1 MLSEA
6 VMAPMTSAPALQL
19 APGAKVALLGCV
31 SSSLTAFRGRL
42 IDQLLERGHQVI
54 GCAADHDPEV
64 EAALRAKGAAFEQV
78 RLDRTGLDP
87 WRDLGSIM
95 ALRRT
100 FAKLKPDVLLA
111 YTMKPMVYGSVAA
124 RLAGVRRVFT
134 MVEGLGYAF
143 ADGDERRRRL
153 LRLIQSPL
161 YRLAF
166 GLSQASFVLNPDDRD
181 FLRERGLAAP
191 GHELVL
197 LDGIGIDLDHYA
209 PSPAPAGPPHF
220 LLIGRLIRD
229 KGIATFAAAARRVK
243 ALHPHARFT
252 LLGGFD
258 DSPGAIEPQ
267 QVAAWQAEGLLDYA
281 GTTDDVRP
289 FIRNASVFVLPS
301 SYREGVPRSSLE
313 ALAMGRAI
321 VTTDA
326 PGCRE
331 TVKHGENGFLVA
343 KHDVEGLAEALC
355 RFAADPTLAAKM
367 GSAGR
372 QLAERRFDD
381 RAVNRAIIEAM
392 RL

>member
-1 MLSEA
+1 MLAAMPGHRELDL
-6 VMAPMTSAPALQL
+6 P
-19 APGAKVALLGCV
+19 PGAKVALLGCL

-42 IDQLLERGHQVI
+42 IDALIERGHQVV
-54 GCAADHDPEV
+54 GCAADHDPV
-64 EAALRAKGAAFEQV
+64 VAAALRAKGAEFV
-78 RLDRTGLDP
+78 HVNLDRTGLDP
-87 WRDLGSIM
+87 WRDLSSIV

-100 FAKLKPDVLLA
+100 FKALRPDVLLA
-111 YTMKPMVYGSVAA
+111 YTMKPMVYGAVAA
-124 RLAGVRRVFT
+124 RLAGIRRVFT

-143 ADGDERRRRL
+143 ADGEERSRRL

-166 GLSQASFVLNPDDRD
+166 GLSSASFVLNPDDRD
-181 FLRERGLAAP
+181 FLRERRLAAP

-197 LDGIGIDLDHYA
+197 LDGIGIDLAHYT
-209 PSPAPAGPPHF
+209 PSPVPSGPPHF

-229 KGIATFAAAARRVK
+229 KGIAAFAGAARRVK
-243 ALHPHARFT
+243 LLHPHARFT

-258 DSPGAIEPQ
+258 DSPGGIDPR

-289 FIRNASVFVLPS
+289 FIRSASVFVLPS
-301 SYREGVPRSSLE
+301 SYREGVPRSTLE
-313 ALAMGRAI
+313 AMAMGRAI

-343 KHDVEGLAEALC
+343 KHDVDGLAEALC
-355 RFAADPTLAAKM
+355 RFAADPALAKGM
-367 GSAGR
+367 GQASR
-372 QLAERRFDD
+372 RLAETRFDD
-381 RAVNRAIIEAM
+381 RVVNRAIIEAM
-392 RL
+392 QL